1 MEINKKKTSIENK
14 EEIRKNI
21 NAKRIMM
28 FLNTTKCSLKVQEL
42 LLKEHQKT

>member
-21 NAKRIMM
+21 NAKRIMLEHNKM
-28 FLNTTKCSLKVQEL
+28 FFKSTRII
-42 LLKEHQKT
+42 LLKEHKKT